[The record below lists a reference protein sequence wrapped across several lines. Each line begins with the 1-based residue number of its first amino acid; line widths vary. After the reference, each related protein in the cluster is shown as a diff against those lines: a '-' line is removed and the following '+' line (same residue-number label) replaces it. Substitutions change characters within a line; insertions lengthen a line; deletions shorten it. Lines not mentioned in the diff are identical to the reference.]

1 VRPEIKEQI
10 LPVGLLA
17 AGLITG
23 GICWTLDGTLFW
35 VMVAVTL
42 VLIVAGIVVAGRTE
56 SARRDK

>member
-1 VRPEIKEQI
+1 
-10 LPVGLLA
+10 
-17 AGLITG
+17 
-23 GICWTLDGTLFW
+23 